1 MTVPVPGR
9 FQKAARIAAEGII
22 PLSAEPVS
30 SRNGAV
36 AQPFPV
42 RGIVADLCY
51 FTLRLAGWLA
61 LTALAT
67 FGLYAVFFMAL
78 GAFSAEGFFA
88 HLANLSNRFGDAEPA
103 RQALFVR
110 QLAVVTLVLFLTVSA
125 ARYRSLATIFSADP
139 APRKD

>member
-1 MTVPVPGR
+1 MNALLPGR
-9 FQKAARIAAEGII
+9 LQKASRIGGAGIIALAAE
-22 PLSAEPVS
+22 PA
-30 SRNGAV
+30 SRQKGVA
-36 AQPFPV
+36 AQPLTV
-42 RGIVADLCY
+42 RRIVADLCY
-51 FTLRLAGWLA
+51 FALRLAGWLS

-110 QLAVVTLVLFLTVSA
+110 QLAVVTLVLFLTVSV
-125 ARYRSLATIFSADP
+125 ARYRSLAAVFSADP

>member
-1 MTVPVPGR
+1 MNALFPDR
-9 FQKAARIAAEGII
+9 LQKASRIGGAGII
-22 PLSAEPVS
+22 PLAAEPVS
-30 SRNGAV
+30 RQKGVA
-36 AQPFPV
+36 AQPLTV
-42 RGIVADLCY
+42 RRIVADLCY
-51 FTLRLAGWLA
+51 FVLRLAGWLA

-88 HLANLSNRFGDAEPA
+88 HLANLSTRFGDAEPA

-125 ARYRSLATIFSADP
+125 ARYRSLAAVFSSDP